1 MLATVLARSR
11 WLALVLAVTAL
22 GCARSFDAL
31 AQRDGGRDAARTED
45 EPDAG
50 VLGELELTEDQA
62 ACIGVDRAPC
72 AACHVREDRV
82 YLRPFGVPPPPPGST
97 PLREP
102 SECGVVVP

>member
-1 MLATVLARSR
+1 MRVLARSR
-11 WLALVLAVTAL
+11 WVALVLAVMAL

-31 AQRDGGRDAARTED
+31 AQRDAGPDAQRTED

-50 VLGELELTEDQA
+50 LLGELELTEDQA

-72 AACHVREDRV
+72 IACHVREDRV
-82 YLRPFGVPPPPPGST
+82 FLRPLGVPPPPPGST

-102 SECGVVVP
+102 SECGVALP